1 MGVSG
6 RVDCCS
12 QVVKYGMFISNLIIF
27 LGGAIVFV
35 ISLITLVDRNFLSEL
50 LGTNLF
56 SGSVYV
62 LLICSALVCL
72 LAFFGCFGAVKE
84 IKCMLLTYF
93 ILLFLIFVSMLIGG
107 ILGYVFSEKV
117 ELTMKQEMFSSIK
130 LYGVRRQVTNAWDV
144 TQTRLKCCGVNS
156 FRDWLGKLPHS
167 CCQEID
173 RDGIQRKPCQDNP
186 TLSNTYNNGC
196 YEVGSAFIQDRANVI
211 GASGII
217 VALLMIFG
225 MVFSCI
231 FFNMIE

>member
-6 RVDCCS
+6 NDSCCS
-12 QVVKYGMFISNLIIF
+12 QVVKYGMFVSNLIIF

-35 ISLITLVDRNFLSEL
+35 IGLITLIDRNFLNEL

-56 SGSVYV
+56 SGAVYV
-62 LLICSALVCL
+62 LVITSALVCL

-93 ILLFLIFVSMLIGG
+93 IMLFLIFVTMLIGG
-107 ILGYVFSEKV
+107 ILGYVFREKV
-117 ELTMKQEMFSSIK
+117 ELTMRQEMFSSIK
-130 LYGVRRQVTNAWDV
+130 LYGSRRQVTGAWDT
-144 TQTRLKCCGVNS
+144 TQSRLKCCGVET
-156 FRDWLGKLPHS
+156 FRDWGIKIPFS

-186 TLSNTYNNGC
+186 SLANVYHKGC
-196 YEVGSAFIQDRANVI
+196 YEVGLQFIKERAAVI
-211 GASGII
+211 GLSGII
-217 VALLMIFG
+217 VAILMIFG